1 MAHAASV
8 NLTSEAP
15 APRPRSDLSAATGIL
30 AALVISVGF
39 WVAVGYAIR
48 AVAG

>member
-30 AALVISVGF
+30 AALAVSAGF
-39 WVAVGYAIR
+39 WVALGYAIR
-48 AVAG
+48 TMVG